1 VTRVQSADHNEELTN
16 RDSLTVVEET
26 MATDP
31 DASEWRLLQDY
42 FAALSDHDPAQERQ
56 PVEAIF
62 DAAIRRRFG
71 DCIARSAQS
80 SRSKE
85 QSN

>member
-1 VTRVQSADHNEELTN
+1 
-16 RDSLTVVEET
+16 

-42 FAALSDHDPAQERQ
+42 FAALSDPAQERQ
-56 PVEAIF
+56 PLEAIF
-62 DAAIRRRFG
+62 DASIRRRFG
-71 DCIARSAQS
+71 DWIARGARK